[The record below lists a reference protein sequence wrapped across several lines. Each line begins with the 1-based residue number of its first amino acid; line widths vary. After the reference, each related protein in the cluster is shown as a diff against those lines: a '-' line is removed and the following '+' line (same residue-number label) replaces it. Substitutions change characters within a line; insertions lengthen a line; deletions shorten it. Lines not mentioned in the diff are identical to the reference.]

1 MKENPITT
9 EATSQQAERFTIDT
23 REKADWLLK
32 KLAGIEAEEKLIEA
46 QAQKMLEQLRSDR
59 ESLLG
64 RFGAELE
71 SFTRGETEGGRRKSL
86 TLFHGTVG
94 FRTVPARLVVEN
106 QEDALQTARLL
117 APEAITTVPAQE
129 KLDTRALVEKAKTAL
144 ETTGEVWPGLK
155 LTETEERFTIKT
167 NTKEKAGASEIA
179 E

>member
-1 MKENPITT
+1 MVYYIVMETT
-9 EATSQQAERFTIDT
+9 LTPTAEAPSFVIDS

-32 KLAGIEAEEKLIEA
+32 KLAAIEAEEKLITE
-46 QAQKMLEQLRSDR
+46 QSQKMLEQLRSDR
-59 ESLLG
+59 ESLMG
-64 RFGAELE
+64 RFVAELE
-71 SFTRGETEGGRRKSL
+71 SFTRGETDGGRRKSL

-129 KLDTRALVEKAKTAL
+129 KLDTRALVEAAKTAL

-155 LTETEERFTIKT
+155 MTESEERFTIKT
-167 NTKEKAGASEIA
+167 SATRKESETP
-179 E
+179 

>member
-1 MKENPITT
+1 MENTT
-9 EATSQQAERFTIDT
+9 PTPKDEAPSFTIDT
-23 REKADWLLK
+23 REKADWLLR
-32 KLAGIEAEEKLIEA
+32 KLASIEAEEKLVEA
-46 QAQKMLEQLRSDR
+46 QAQRMLEQLRSDR

-94 FRTVPARLVVEN
+94 FRTVPARLVVES
-106 QEDALQTARLL
+106 QEDAMQTARLL
-117 APEAITTVPAQE
+117 APEAITSVPAQE
-129 KLDTRALVEKAKTAL
+129 RLDTKTFTDKARAAL

-167 NTKEKAGASEIA
+167 GARENGG
-179 E
+179 EPE